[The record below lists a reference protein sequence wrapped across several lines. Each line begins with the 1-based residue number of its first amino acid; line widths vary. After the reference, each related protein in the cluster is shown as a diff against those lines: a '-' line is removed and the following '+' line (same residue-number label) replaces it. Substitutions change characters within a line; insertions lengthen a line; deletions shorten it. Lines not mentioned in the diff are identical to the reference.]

1 MGLSLKRG
9 SPEGG
14 YKFPEATVTKYHRQP
29 EDFKTTEMY
38 ALTIPEV
45 GGREQGVGRKSPS
58 REGSYH

>member
-14 YKFPEATVTKYHRQP
+14 YKFPTATVTKYHRQP

-38 ALTIPEV
+38 ALTVLEV
-45 GGREQGVGRKSPS
+45 GG
-58 REGSYH
+58 